1 MPLTLANRTVHV
13 SSAGQVFGTGWLP
26 PMIDRRDYTDDHP
39 KIKTIMDRVGARLA
53 ARKSTALQAPPPTVD
68 LRAWCS
74 PIEDQRQ
81 LGSCT
86 AHAAVGIVEYYE
98 RRTFGHH
105 IDGSRLFV
113 YKTTR
118 NLIGV
123 TGDTGAWLRNAMGAL
138 ATCGVPN
145 EQYWPYTDH
154 APEFDREPPAFVY
167 AVADNFEAIKYF
179 AHDPLNAQVP
189 RATVLASV
197 KKYLAIGVPS
207 MFGFWG
213 YASFESGDRPGNIP
227 FPTDQEVAGDPA
239 WGHAIVAVGYDDN
252 LKITNKVSN
261 KSTTGALLIRNSWG
275 TVWGQAGY
283 GWLPYDY
290 VLKGIALDFW
300 SLLRMEW
307 VDTDK
312 FLS

>member
-1 MPLTLANRTVHV
+1 MPLTLTNRHAQVPST
-13 SSAGQVFGTGWLP
+13 GQIFGTGWLP
-26 PMIDRRDYTDDHP
+26 PMIDLRDYTDDHSDV
-39 KIKTIMDRVGARLA
+39 KTIMKKVGERLA
-53 ARKSTALQAPPPTVD
+53 ARKSNALQAPPPAVD

-74 PIEDQRQ
+74 PIENQRQ

-86 AHAAVGIVEYYE
+86 AQAAVGIVEYYE
-98 RRTFGHH
+98 RRAFGRH

-138 ATCGVPN
+138 VTCGVPN

-167 AVADNFEAIKYF
+167 SIADNFEAIKYF
-179 AHDPLNAQVP
+179 AHDPLNKQVP
-189 RATVLASV
+189 RPTVLASV

-213 YASFESGDRPGNIP
+213 YTSFDSGDKPEHIP
-227 FPTDQEVAGDPA
+227 LPTDQELAGSPA
-239 WGHAIVAVGYDDN
+239 WGHAIVAVGYDN
-252 LKITNKVSN
+252 SLKITNKVSN
-261 KSTTGALLIRNSWG
+261 QSTTGALLIRNSWG
-275 TVWGQAGY
+275 TTWGQSGY
-283 GWLPYDY
+283 GWMPYEY
-290 VLKGIALDFW
+290 LLKGVAMDFW
-300 SLLRMEW
+300 SLLKMEW
-307 VDTDK
+307 VDTDR
-312 FLS
+312 FLG